1 MPKSSASIAPRVAHM
16 KPKVPNIRRLYIVLI
31 LWRYLLGVKSLG
43 SSMVALDVD
52 YSGATCMST
61 GALCST
67 TTTRSTL
74 TAEKEHALTGRVQ
87 AVIYIRGSQI
97 GQKVIDL
104 H

>member
-1 MPKSSASIAPRVAHM
+1 MPKSSSSIAPRVAHM

-87 AVIYIRGSQI
+87 AVIY
-97 GQKVIDL
+97 KVEPYRSKS